1 MLTERGADMSMNSRK
16 TAAIFT
22 LFALGWAGLATARQ
36 PPTGL
41 RRIGDHWTAWSPPSS
56 FPDGAQVY
64 TVESGNTL
72 WDLAGR
78 FYGNPYLWPQIWEQN
93 RYVLDAHWI
102 YPGDPLVV
110 GFEVTPIED
119 IKAASRGV
127 KAGEADDDQSRGR
140 LRLAR
145 GQSAP
150 VPLGSED
157 DIQCSGYIGEFDEVF
172 PYHIIGSE
180 YASLSPTL
188 VSVQV
193 AGDKSALG
201 EINTVKI
208 DLSLGDVVYVDGGRE
223 ADLYPGDMF
232 TVVIPRERV
241 KHPVTGKP
249 IGRFYNYVGR
259 VRLLS
264 VQEETA
270 IAEIVHGCM
279 PVHVGAALTPYVRE
293 PVPLARRTLA
303 VGVNDPVS
311 AEVLSTAPIIVRSER
326 NLVTIGQ
333 DHLVYL
339 DLGEQA
345 GVAPGDIY
353 SIYRMN
359 PKGHPPVVIGEL
371 GILSVRERSS
381 VAKVLESRYAVY
393 VGDRIDPKR

>member
-1 MLTERGADMSMNSRK
+1 MFMNSRK
-16 TAAIFT
+16 TAAIVTF
-22 LFALGWAGLATARQ
+22 FALGWAGLAAAHQ

-41 RRIGDHWTAWSPPSS
+41 QRIGDHWTAWSPPSS

-110 GFEVTPIED
+110 GFKVTPIED
-119 IKAASRGV
+119 IQAASRGA
-127 KAGEADDDQSRGR
+127 KAEATDDDRSGGS

-150 VPLGSED
+150 VALGSED

-172 PYHIIGSE
+172 PRRIIGSE
-180 YASLSPTL
+180 YESLSPTL
-188 VSVQV
+188 VPAQV
-193 AGDKSALG
+193 AGDLSALG
-201 EINTVKI
+201 EIDTVKI
-208 DLSLGDVVYVDGGRE
+208 DLSLGDIVYVDGGRE
-223 ADLYPGDMF
+223 ANLLPGDMF

-241 KHPVTGKP
+241 KHPATGKL
-249 IGRFYNYVGR
+249 IGRFYSYVGR

-279 PVHVGAALTPYVRE
+279 PVRVGAALTPYVRE

-311 AEVLSTAPIIVRSER
+311 AEVLRTAPIIVRSER
-326 NLVTIGQ
+326 NLVTIGR

-339 DLGEQA
+339 DLGEQV
-345 GVAPGDIY
+345 GVTPGDIY

-371 GILSVRERSS
+371 GILSVREKSS
-381 VAKVLESRYAVY
+381 LAKVLESRYAVY

>member
-1 MLTERGADMSMNSRK
+1 MFLKSLRN
-16 TAAIFT
+16 AAIFGFLAVAWT
-22 LFALGWAGLATARQ
+22 GLAAAHQ
-36 PPTGL
+36 PPTDL
-41 RRIGDHWTAWSPPSS
+41 QQFGDHWTAWNPPTS
-56 FPDGAQVY
+56 FPEGAQVY
-64 TVESGNTL
+64 TIEPGDTL

-119 IKAASRGV
+119 IQAASRGA
-127 KAGEADDDQSRGR
+127 KDGAGDDRSGDK

-145 GQSAP
+145 SSSAP
-150 VPLGSED
+150 SPLGSED
-157 DIQCSGYIGEFDEVF
+157 DIQCSGYIGELEEMFTQRIV
-172 PYHIIGSE
+172 GSE
-180 YASLSPTL
+180 YESLSPTL
-188 VSVQV
+188 VPAQIADDQSV
-193 AGDKSALG
+193 LG
-201 EINTVKI
+201 EIDTVKI
-208 DLSLGDVVYVDGGRE
+208 DLALTDIVYLNGGR
-223 ADLYPGDMF
+223 AANLLPGDLF
-232 TVVIPRERV
+232 TVVIPRETV
-241 KHPVTGKP
+241 KHPETKKP

-259 VRLLS
+259 VRVLS

-270 IAEIVHGCM
+270 IAEIVHSCM
-279 PVHVGAALTPYVRE
+279 PMRVGAALTPYVPE
-293 PVPLARRTLA
+293 PVPLARRTLE

-311 AEVLSTAPIIVRSER
+311 EDVLREAPMIVRSER
-326 NLVTIGQ
+326 NLVTIGR

-345 GVAPGDIY
+345 GVTPGDIF

-371 GILSVRERSS
+371 GILSVKKRSS

>member
-1 MLTERGADMSMNSRK
+1 MFMNSRK
-16 TAAIFT
+16 TAAILTFVI
-22 LFALGWAGLATARQ
+22 LGWAGLVMAHQ
-36 PPTGL
+36 PPTDL
-41 RRIGDHWTAWSPPSS
+41 HLVGDHWTAWSPPVS
-56 FPDGAQVY
+56 FPEGAQVY
-64 TVESGNTL
+64 PVESGDTL

-119 IKAASRGV
+119 VQAAADEAETGEEDSG
-127 KAGEADDDQSRGR
+127 AG

-145 GQSAP
+145 GRSAP
-150 VPLGSED
+150 TPLGSED

-172 PYHIIGSE
+172 PRHIIGSE

-188 VSVQV
+188 VPAQR
-193 AGDKSALG
+193 AGNEYALG
-201 EINTVKI
+201 EIDTVKI
-208 DLSLGDVVYVDGGRE
+208 DLSLGDVIYLDGGSQ
-223 ADLYPGDMF
+223 ADLLPGDLF
-232 TVVIPRERV
+232 TVVIPREKV
-241 KHPVTGKP
+241 DHPITGKP
-249 IGRFYNYVGR
+249 IGRFYSYVGR
-259 VRLLS
+259 VRVLS

-279 PVHVGAALTPYVRE
+279 PVRVGAALTPYEPE
-293 PVPLARRTLA
+293 PVPLARRTLP

-311 AEVLSTAPIIVRSER
+311 PEVLKAAPMIVRTER
-326 NLVTIGQ
+326 NLVTIGR

-345 GVAPGDIY
+345 GVTPGDIY

-371 GILSVRERSS
+371 GILSVREKSS
-381 VAKVLESRYAVY
+381 VAKVIESRYAVY